1 MRHILLA
8 ATAAVVLFSGFTPAL
23 AQGRDVLVQDG
34 LRLPRMHQYEQY
46 NRESSSYGVVRIG
59 DVPEYVRQ
67 GTWIYDRTAQEWVSH
82 PAVGTP
88 NPQYVIGGRDGGRD
102 FRREA
107 SEPDR
112 GDRGVLTQDGLQLP
126 RSHQYELY
134 NAENGTYGV
143 VRIGNVASY
152 VRQGTWIYD
161 RTADVWVSHPSV
173 GTPNPQ
179 YVYGRGP
186 RR

>member
-1 MRHILLA
+1 L
-8 ATAAVVLFSGFTPAL
+8 
-23 AQGRDVLVQDG
+23 
-34 LRLPRMHQYEQY
+34 HQYEQY
-46 NRESSSYGVVRIG
+46 NRESGSYGVVRIG
-59 DVPEYVRQ
+59 TVADHVRQ
-67 GTWIYDRTAQEWVSH
+67 GTWIYDRTADVWVSH
-82 PAVGTP
+82 PSVGTP
-88 NPQYVIGGRDGGRD
+88 NPQYVVGGRD
-102 FRREA
+102 FRREV
-107 SEPDR
+107 SEP
-112 GDRGVLTQDGLQLP
+112 DRGVLTQDGLRLP
-126 RSHQYELY
+126 RSHQYEQY

-179 YVYGRGP
+179 YGVHGRNY

>member
-1 MRHILLA
+1 
-8 ATAAVVLFSGFTPAL
+8 
-23 AQGRDVLVQDG
+23 
-34 LRLPRMHQYEQY
+34 
-46 NRESSSYGVVRIG
+46 
-59 DVPEYVRQ
+59 
-67 GTWIYDRTAQEWVSH
+67 
-82 PAVGTP
+82 VGTP
-88 NPQYVIGGRDGGRD
+88 NPYYVVGGRE

-112 GDRGVLTQDGLQLP
+112 GVLTQDGLRLP
-126 RSHQYELY
+126 RSHQYEQY
-134 NAENGTYGV
+134 HPENGTYGV

-161 RTADVWVSHPSV
+161 RTANEWVSHPSV

-179 YVYGRGP
+179 YGSGRGY